1 MPRDDMS
8 PLKKIDITE
17 LMNMLTERVLTAS
30 PKDNTRIV
38 NISKFE
44 THYTNM
50 YCTIISFNQ

>member
-1 MPRDDMS
+1 MS

-30 PKDNTRIV
+30 PKDNTWIV

-44 THYTNM
+44 TRYTNM